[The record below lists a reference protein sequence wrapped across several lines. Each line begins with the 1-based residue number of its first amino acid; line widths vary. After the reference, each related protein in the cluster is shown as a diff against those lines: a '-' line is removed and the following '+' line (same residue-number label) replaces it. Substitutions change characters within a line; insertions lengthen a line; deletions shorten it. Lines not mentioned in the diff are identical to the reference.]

1 VAVPTDLADRRATTA
16 DVDAVLALWERADA
30 VPTVG
35 SRGT

>member
-1 VAVPTDLADRRATTA
+1 MIRPATPADF
-16 DVDAVLALWERADA
+16 DAVLALWERADA